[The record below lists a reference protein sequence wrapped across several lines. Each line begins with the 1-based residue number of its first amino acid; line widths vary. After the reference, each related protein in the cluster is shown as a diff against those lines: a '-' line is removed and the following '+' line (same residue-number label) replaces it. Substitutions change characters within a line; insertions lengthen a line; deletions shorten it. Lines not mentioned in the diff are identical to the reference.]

1 MDDRLS
7 DMRRTLLSAVNP
19 DGGWGYYSGKA
30 SRLEPTCWALLALF
44 PSDPTLGG
52 QLSAHRDFLQR
63 SRREDGLFIEAAI
76 AGEHRPNLGFNA
88 LAAILLDRHD
98 LGIKLASD
106 FVVSALVQHKGIKL
120 RSSDL
125 NRQDNALQGWGWI
138 DETFSWVEPT
148 SWCLLA
154 LKKAL
159 KKTPSRSN
167 DSRARIQEAERI
179 LIDRCCDAGGW
190 NYGNSNM
197 LGQTLHPY
205 VSTTA
210 AGLLAMQDRRQE
222 PCIVRSLAFLSQ
234 HRLAEQSAM
243 ALGLTLIALRVYDL
257 PRDDVRD
264 RLLAQWDRTAFLG
277 NAHLT
282 ALALYALGGESEGGE
297 AFRV

>member
-1 MDDRLS
+1 MENRLI
-7 DMRRTLLSAVNP
+7 DMRRALLSAANA
-19 DGGWGYYSGKA
+19 DGGWGYYPGKA
-30 SRLEPTCWALLALF
+30 SRLEPTCWALLALL
-44 PSDPTLGG
+44 PNDPTSSAR
-52 QLSAHRDFLQR
+52 LSAHRDFLQR
-63 SRREDGLFIEAAI
+63 SRREDGLFVEAAI
-76 AGEHRPNLGFNA
+76 SGEHRPNLGFNA

-98 LGIKLASD
+98 LGMKVAPD
-106 FVVSALVQHKGIKL
+106 FVVSALVQHKGVKL
-120 RSSDL
+120 AQSSI

-138 DETFSWVEPT
+138 DETFTWVEPT

-154 LKKAL
+154 LKKAS
-159 KKTPSRSN
+159 SRSN
-167 DSRARIQEAERI
+167 EARARIQEAERV

-210 AGLLAMQDRRQE
+210 TGLLAMQDRRQE
-222 PCIVRSLAFLSQ
+222 PCIVRSLAFLTQ
-234 HRLAEQSAM
+234 HRVAEQSAM
-243 ALGLTLIALRVYDL
+243 ALGLTLIALRVFDL
-257 PRDDVRD
+257 PRDDVQE

-282 ALALYALGGESEGGE
+282 ALALYALAGESQGGE